1 VTARIKWGEAGEA
14 GAPVSRFARRLAR
27 SGLSL
32 EVRCQWRHGYR
43 IKCTG
48 GFVFGGYADA
58 PWNASGGYSQ
68 SPKAFLISLH
78 SPSGVGS
85 VKLPLVQK
93 QSPSVTAGTITTLH
107 TAERARSQTPTPFA
121 AARRSSQPSLRW
133 SSHQVPPY
141 RNGFSWSSSTL
152 SL

>member
-1 VTARIKWGEAGEA
+1 MVQQAMKDAFRVEG
-14 GAPVSRFARRLAR
+14 VVCRFENQSLILSPQQHDQILLWRR
-27 SGLSL
+27 
-32 EVRCQWRHGYR
+32 
-43 IKCTG
+43 
-48 GFVFGGYADA
+48 
-58 PWNASGGYSQ
+58 N
-68 SPKAFLISLH
+68 
-78 SPSGVGS
+78 
-85 VKLPLVQK
+85 K

-107 TAERARSQTPTPFA
+107 KAERARSQTPTPFA